1 MKPSKTARAEVVV
14 LRATNY
20 GEHDKILVLYA
31 RDLGKVHAIAKGVR
45 RTTSKMGGHLD
56 LCAHASVLLV
66 LGRTLDLV
74 TQGKALHTFSYLRDD
89 LAAFARACYVVE
101 LVDRFTE
108 DADPNPEL
116 FRRLVRVLEHINGR
130 ETPRQALTLF
140 LLQLLTL
147 SGYQPQLHHCVSCQ
161 TTIAPGANAFD
172 AALGGVLCPLC
183 AQAQRTARPIG
194 TPALKILRNLQRG
207 GEDMLAMPMTPDAL
221 DEAENTLDLYI
232 QQLLERSPRSA
243 AFHDMVRRDQASS
256 PGGRASAF
264 AE

>member
-1 MKPSKTARAEVVV
+1 MRPSKTTRAEVVV
-14 LRATNY
+14 LRAMNY
-20 GEHDKILVLYA
+20 GEHDKLLVLYA

-74 TQGKALHTFSYLRDD
+74 TQGKALHTFPFLRDD
-89 LAAFARACYVVE
+89 IAAFARACYAVE

-108 DADPNPEL
+108 DADPNPAL
-116 FRRLVRVLEHINGR
+116 FRGLVRVLEHISGEEN
-130 ETPRQALTLF
+130 PRQALILF
-140 LLQLLTL
+140 LLQLLAL
-147 SGYQPQLHHCVSCQ
+147 SGYQPQLHHCVSCEAA
-161 TTIAPGANAFD
+161 IAPGANAFD
-172 AALGGVLCPLC
+172 VALGGVLCPLC
-183 AQAQRTARPIG
+183 APAQRTARPIG
-194 TPALKILRNLQRG
+194 TPALKVLRNLQRG

-221 DEAENTLDLYI
+221 DEAERTLDLYI

-243 AFHDMVRRDQASS
+243 AFHEMVRRDEPLSS
-256 PGGRASAF
+256 AQIATVV